1 MVTSGAKLTC
11 PTCNQA
17 QDITMNEL
25 ELYQT
30 KQATEMRCAK
40 RCAISFENDRELFT
54 NVMFADSLLLPEEQD
69 EGKVLDEQEVND
81 TNDTESKTATQS
93 STHASS
99 LRSSLKLNS
108 TEHMDDIWER
118 ARRYGGDGEWTF
130 ATGKLLIQITKS
142 E

>member
-11 PTCNQA
+11 PTCQQA

-25 ELYQT
+25 ESYQT

-69 EGKVLDEQEVND
+69 AGEYSSEGAAREW
-81 TNDTESKTATQS
+81 
-93 STHASS
+93 STVVIVIVIFIS
-99 LRSSLKLNS
+99 
-108 TEHMDDIWER
+108 W
-118 ARRYGGDGEWTF
+118 
-130 ATGKLLIQITKS
+130 LLF
-142 E
+142 ECLL